1 MTKDARDGISPSSTG
16 ITVRLNGVAEQG
28 GWPKLDILEAGH
40 EIVEER
46 GTTVKGLAKGE
57 DTRVGLASVAD
68 GVIEGHNRF
77 P

>member
-28 GWPKLDILEAGH
+28 GWPKLDILEARH

-46 GTTVKGLAKGE
+46 
-57 DTRVGLASVAD
+57 
-68 GVIEGHNRF
+68 HHC
-77 P
+77 